1 MVDIVLFRAQAL
13 QLLFF
18 FFFCLM
24 EMQITSDWEKKNYAE
39 GYSFIALFP
48 RFVKIIFTI
57 QLVTSL

>member
-1 MVDIVLFRAQAL
+1 MT
-13 QLLFF
+13 

>member
-1 MVDIVLFRAQAL
+1 MLDIVLFRAQAL

-18 FFFCLM
+18 FFCLM
-24 EMQITSDWEKKNYAE
+24 EVQITSDWEKKNYAE